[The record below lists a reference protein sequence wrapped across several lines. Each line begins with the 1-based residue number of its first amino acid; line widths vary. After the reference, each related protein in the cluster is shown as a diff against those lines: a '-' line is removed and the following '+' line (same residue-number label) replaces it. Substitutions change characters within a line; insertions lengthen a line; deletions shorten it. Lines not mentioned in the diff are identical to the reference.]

1 MASSMMHLAVVQEM
15 KKKIRFQNAERL
27 DLGVILPD
35 AAVDGNSH
43 LKRSIC
49 GGTKDTYD
57 LEFFRE
63 KFGEQMKQD
72 DLYLGYYLHLVQ
84 DLYYRNY
91 LYVENH

>member
-43 LKRSIC
+43 LKRAFAVEQKIRMIWN
-49 GGTKDTYD
+49 
-57 LEFFRE
+57 FFV
-63 KFGEQMKQD
+63 K
-72 DLYLGYYLHLVQ
+72 
-84 DLYYRNY
+84 NS
-91 LYVENH
+91 ENK

>member
-43 LKRSIC
+43 LKEAFAVEQKIRMIWN
-49 GGTKDTYD
+49 
-57 LEFFRE
+57 FFRRKIRRTNE
-63 KFGEQMKQD
+63 AG
-72 DLYLGYYLHLVQ
+72 
-84 DLYYRNY
+84 
-91 LYVENH
+91 